1 MAAIY
6 GLRTGYFIQPK
17 SSRADPSIPVTLKP
31 KKGYRK
37 KPKSSIKTNSLPGI
51 KTPSSDSVEDSF
63 PPDPVLDTAVKL
75 SLQDSNCDGSLPS
88 KKERQSCYNIT
99 RVVKRP
105 WG

>member
-6 GLRTGYFIQPK
+6 GLRTDYFIQPQ
-17 SSRADPSIPVTLKP
+17 SSLADPSIPMTLKP
-31 KKGYRK
+31 KKRYRK

-51 KTPSSDSVEDSF
+51 KTSDSVEDSF

-88 KKERQSCYNIT
+88 KKEKAIMLQHYAGR
-99 RVVKRP
+99 
-105 WG
+105 